1 MIQYTNIYLWCST
14 FISILLNFRTLFQP
28 FNRLQIT
35 GHATNTRVYCV
46 LKNRLCEDE
55 DSVWRIVWIDNL
67 FNMLISSQPT
77 VFKGVIST
85 SNPYEGGGVVPPLDS
100 LFAHLW
106 IQCKTKVYILSLNSK
121 RILFGLVHFHRFLNQ
136 YSGIQKSQKTLIC
149 THFFE
154 SATAIVSLRW
164 TNFYVIFFSIAN
176 FKTAMYFLWD
186 F

>member
-1 MIQYTNIYLWCST
+1 
-14 FISILLNFRTLFQP
+14 
-28 FNRLQIT
+28 
-35 GHATNTRVYCV
+35 
-46 LKNRLCEDE
+46 
-55 DSVWRIVWIDNL
+55 
-67 FNMLISSQPT
+67 MLISSQPT

-136 YSGIQKSQKTLIC
+136 YSGIQKSQKTLIW
-149 THFFE
+149 TYFFE

-164 TNFYVIFFSIAN
+164 TNFYVIFFRSPILKQQCISYEI
-176 FKTAMYFLWD
+176 FKYSRVLKMSRKYLLS
-186 F
+186 